1 MNADAST
8 WAERAARRVEARVGA
23 RPPWWAP
30 QRRGILLTARTD
42 YGERALSAAF
52 RIEVIEAAGTSRR
65 VAVAQ
70 GTGRPLMILPGL
82 YASLNEGLFVVLA
95 ELAARRGRPVA
106 LVEDRLAAGT
116 LRLNGGEI
124 PSFVRIGAEVAALAK
139 QLGPA
144 PDVLALSAGASAAL
158 AAPLGTLARIAIW
171 SGTVDMWATAEHLA
185 RHPMPRGHYARV
197 HRRAFGAA
205 GLPAPPIATAPARL
219 AAGAPCGV
227 PPGPLLVVHA
237 EDDPVVP
244 AATARAF
251 PVEDEQCVTVLPAGA
266 HLGFGTLA
274 GPDVYLV
281 PFDEDGDGA

>member
-1 MNADAST
+1 MNASAGS
-8 WAERAARRVEARVGA
+8 WAERAARRVEARVGP

-30 QRRGILLTARTD
+30 RRRGILLTARTD
-42 YGERALSAAF
+42 YSVRALPAEF
-52 RIEVIEAAGTSRR
+52 HVEVIPVLGTPRR
-65 VAVAQ
+65 VAIAP
-70 GTGRPLMILPGL
+70 GSGRPLMILPGL
-82 YASLNEGLFVVLA
+82 YAALDEGLFVVIA
-95 ELAARRGRPVA
+95 ELAARGGRPVA

-116 LRLNGGEI
+116 LRLTGGEV
-124 PSFVRIGAEVAALAK
+124 PSFARIGEEAAAMAK
-139 QLGPA
+139 HLGSA

-158 AAPLGTLARIAIW
+158 AAPLGSFARIAIW

-185 RHPMPRGHYARV
+185 RHPMPRSHYARV
-197 HRRAFGAA
+197 HRSAFGAA
-205 GLPAPPIATAPARL
+205 GVPAPPIASVPARL

-244 AATARAF
+244 AESVRAF

-281 PFDEDGDGA
+281 PFDEDGD